1 MTQVPFDQLS
11 KQYLEEFL
19 APLGMV
25 QRNLEVP
32 GESKFVDVWFVPTM
46 PSSSTVED
54 LGLLGQIIQTPCL
67 LEPFRN
73 SPSRTEVR
81 TCILKLIWIQEDQ
94 RRKEKQRALALQE
107 SDLPQLWILAAIATN
122 PVIQDFGA
130 EEKPEWGAGVYVLP
144 TAFKT
149 VIIAINKLPET
160 PDTLWIRV
168 LGRGAT
174 QRKAV
179 AEVLA
184 LPETHPRRA
193 GILRLLASW
202 KVSIEVKEI
211 LDAQEQEEL
220 MALSQVFLDW
230 EQKTINTAQKQA
242 TESLVLRQLT
252 RRIGEVTPEL
262 KSQVQELSLTQVEAL
277 GEALLDF
284 STLDDL
290 VEWLRSQNIS
300 KEELHQ

>member
-25 QRNLEVP
+25 QRNLEVL
-32 GESKFVDVWFVPTM
+32 GESKFVDIWFVPTT
-46 PSSSTVED
+46 PLGSRGQD
-54 LGLLGQIIQTPCL
+54 LGLLGRIIQTPCL

-73 SPSRTEVR
+73 APSRTEVR

-94 RRKEKQRALALQE
+94 RRKEKQRALSLQE
-107 SDLPQLWILAAIATN
+107 IDLPQLWILAAIATN

-130 EEKPEWGAGVYVLP
+130 EERPEWGSGVYFLP
-144 TAFKT
+144 AAFKT
-149 VIIAINKLPET
+149 AIIAISKLPET
-160 PDTLWIRV
+160 PETLWLRV

-174 QRKAV
+174 QQKAV
-179 AEVLA
+179 TEVLA
-184 LPETHPRRA
+184 LPDTHPRRA

-242 TESLVLRQLT
+242 TESLVLRLLN
-252 RRIGEVTPEL
+252 RRLGEVSPDL
-262 KSQVQELSLTQVEAL
+262 RLQVQKLSLTQVEAL

-290 VEWLRSQNIS
+290 LEWLRTQS
-300 KEELHQ
+300 

>member
-19 APLGMV
+19 APLGLV
-25 QRNLEVP
+25 QRNLEVL
-32 GESKFVDVWFVPTM
+32 GESKFVDVWFVPTQ
-46 PSSSTVED
+46 PLSSEDRD

-73 SPSRTEVR
+73 APSRTEIR
-81 TCILKLIWIQEDQ
+81 TCILKLIWIQEDE
-94 RRKEKQRALALQE
+94 RRKGKQQRIAVKE
-107 SDLPQLWILAAIATN
+107 GDLPQLWILAATATN

-130 EEKPEWGAGVYVLP
+130 EERSEWDSGIYFLP
-144 TAFKT
+144 AAFKT
-149 VIIAINKLPET
+149 AIIVIDKLPET
-160 PDTLWIRV
+160 QESLWLRV

-174 QRKAV
+174 QQKAV
-179 AEVLA
+179 KEILA
-184 LPETHPRRA
+184 LPDTHPRRA

-211 LDAQEQEEL
+211 LDVQEQEEL

-252 RRIGEVTPEL
+252 RRVGEVKPDL
-262 KSQVQELSLTQVEAL
+262 LSRVQELSLAQVEAL

-284 STLDDL
+284 STVDDL
-290 VEWLRSQNIS
+290 VEWLRSESSS
-300 KEELHQ
+300 KE

>member
-32 GESKFVDVWFVPTM
+32 GESKFVDVWFVPTL
-46 PSSSTVED
+46 PSSSTVGD
-54 LGLLGQIIQTPCL
+54 LGLLGRIVQIPCL

-81 TCILKLIWIQEDQ
+81 TCLLKLIWIQEDQ
-94 RRKEKQRALALQE
+94 RRKEKQRALSLQE

-130 EEKPEWGAGVYVLP
+130 AENPHWGSGVYVLP

-149 VIIAINKLPET
+149 AIIAIDKLSET
-160 PDTLWIRV
+160 SETLWLRV

-202 KVSIEVKEI
+202 KVSIEVKDI

-230 EQKTINTAQKQA
+230 EQKTINTAQKQEAESFVIRLLNRKFGQVSPA
-242 TESLVLRQLT
+242 TETQIRSFSL
-252 RRIGEVTPEL
+252 
-262 KSQVQELSLTQVEAL
+262 SQIEEL
-277 GEALLDF
+277 GEDLLDF
-284 STLDDL
+284 SQLSDLDD
-290 VEWLRSQNIS
+290 WLRS
-300 KEELHQ
+300 H

>member
-1 MTQVPFDQLS
+1 MTQIPFDQLS

-19 APLGMV
+19 APLGLV
-25 QRNLEVP
+25 QRNLEVL
-32 GESKFVDVWFVPTM
+32 GESKFVDVWFVPTV
-46 PSSSTVED
+46 PSTLEAQD
-54 LGLLGQIIQTPCL
+54 LGLLGRIIQTPCL

-73 SPSRTEVR
+73 APSRTEVR

-94 RRKEKQRALALQE
+94 RRKEKQRAVSLQE

-130 EEKPEWGAGVYVLP
+130 AEKPEWGAGVYILP
-144 TAFKT
+144 AAFKAA
-149 VIIAINKLPET
+149 IIAINKLPET
-160 PDTLWIRV
+160 PETLWLRV

-179 AEVLA
+179 MEVLA
-184 LPETHPRRA
+184 LPETYPRRA

-252 RRIGEVTPEL
+252 RRVGEVTPDL
-262 KSQVQELSLTQVEAL
+262 LLRVQELSLAQVKAL

-284 STLDDL
+284 STVDDL
-290 VEWLRSQNIS
+290 VEWLRT
-300 KEELHQ
+300 K

>member
-32 GESKFVDVWFVPTM
+32 GESKFVDVWFVPTL
-46 PSSSTVED
+46 PSSSTVGD
-54 LGLLGQIIQTPCL
+54 LGLLGRIIQIPCL

-94 RRKEKQRALALQE
+94 RRKEKQRALSLQE

-130 EEKPEWGAGVYVLP
+130 AENPHWGSGVYVLP

-149 VIIAINKLPET
+149 AIIAIDKLSET
-160 PDTLWIRV
+160 SETLWLRV

-202 KVSIEVKEI
+202 KVSIEVKDI

-230 EQKTINTAQKQA
+230 EQKTINTAQKQEA
-242 TESLVLRQLT
+242 ESFVIRLLNRKFGQVSPAIETQIRSFSL
-252 RRIGEVTPEL
+252 
-262 KSQVQELSLTQVEAL
+262 SQIEEL
-277 GEALLDF
+277 GEDLLDF
-284 STLDDL
+284 SQLSDLDD
-290 VEWLRSQNIS
+290 WLRS
-300 KEELHQ
+300 H

>member
-32 GESKFVDVWFVPTM
+32 GESKFVDVWFVPTL
-46 PSSSTVED
+46 PSSSTVGD
-54 LGLLGQIIQTPCL
+54 LGLLGRIIQTPCL

-81 TCILKLIWIQEDQ
+81 TCLLKLIWIQEDQ
-94 RRKEKQRALALQE
+94 RRKEKQRALSLQE

-130 EEKPEWGAGVYVLP
+130 AENPHWGSGVYVLP

-149 VIIAINKLPET
+149 AIIAIDKLSET
-160 PDTLWIRV
+160 SETLWLRV

-202 KVSIEVKEI
+202 KVSIEVKDI

-230 EQKTINTAQKQA
+230 EQKTINTAQKQEA
-242 TESLVLRQLT
+242 ESFVIRLLNRKFGQVSPAIETQIRSFSL
-252 RRIGEVTPEL
+252 
-262 KSQVQELSLTQVEAL
+262 SQIEEL
-277 GEALLDF
+277 GEDLLDF
-284 STLDDL
+284 SQLSDLDD
-290 VEWLRSQNIS
+290 WLRS
-300 KEELHQ
+300 H

>member
-19 APLGMV
+19 APLGLV
-25 QRNLEVP
+25 QRNLEVL
-32 GESKFVDVWFVPTM
+32 GESKFVDIWFVPTN
-46 PSSSTVED
+46 PLSSEGQD
-54 LGLLGQIIQTPCL
+54 LGLLGKIIQTPCL

-73 SPSRTEVR
+73 APSRTEVR

-94 RRKEKQRALALQE
+94 RRKEKQRALSLQE

-130 EEKPEWGAGVYVLP
+130 EERPEWGSGVYFLP
-144 TAFKT
+144 AAFKT
-149 VIIAINKLPET
+149 AIIAINKLPET
-160 PDTLWIRV
+160 PETLWLRV

-174 QRKAV
+174 QQKAV
-179 AEVLA
+179 TEVLA
-184 LPETHPRRA
+184 LPDTHPRRA

-230 EQKTINTAQKQA
+230 EQKTISTAQKQA
-242 TESLVLRQLT
+242 TESLVLRLLN
-252 RRIGEVTPEL
+252 RRFGKIASETEAKIREFSL
-262 KSQVQELSLTQVEAL
+262 SQIEEL
-277 GEALLDF
+277 GEDLLDF
-284 STLDDL
+284 SQPSDLDN
-290 VEWLRSQNIS
+290 WLQS
-300 KEELHQ
+300 H

>member
-25 QRNLEVP
+25 QRNLEVL
-32 GESKFVDVWFVPTM
+32 GESKFVDIWFVPSN
-46 PSSSTVED
+46 PLSSGGQD

-73 SPSRTEVR
+73 APSRTEVR

-94 RRKEKQRALALQE
+94 RRKEKQRALSLQKI
-107 SDLPQLWILAAIATN
+107 DLPQLWILAAIATN

-130 EEKPEWGAGVYVLP
+130 EERPEWGSGVYFLP
-144 TAFKT
+144 AAFKT
-149 VIIAINKLPET
+149 AIIAINKLPET
-160 PDTLWIRV
+160 PETLWLRV
-168 LGRGAT
+168 LGRGST

-179 AEVLA
+179 IEVLA
-184 LPETHPRRA
+184 LPDTHPRRA

-202 KVSIEVKEI
+202 KVSMEVKEI

-230 EQKTINTAQKQA
+230 EQKTISTAQKKEA
-242 TESLVLRQLT
+242 ESFVLRLLN
-252 RRIGEVTPEL
+252 RRFGKVTSETETKIRGFSL
-262 KSQVQELSLTQVEAL
+262 SQIEQL
-277 GEALLDF
+277 GEDLLDF
-284 STLDDL
+284 SQPSELDD
-290 VEWLRSQNIS
+290 WLR
-300 KEELHQ
+300 LH